1 MERLR
6 FAPSPTGP
14 LHIGGL
20 RTALFNYLY
29 AKQKKGKFILR
40 IEDTDKKRKVDG
52 SEKHIIDSLKWT
64 EIDYDEGPGING
76 PYGPYR
82 QSERESIYSKYIQ
95 ILLSQNKAYYAF
107 DLNEDLEE
115 ARKKKEKNG
124 SRFIYGIASRK
135 KFKNSLTLSP
145 EKTKELIKK
154 NTSYVIR
161 LKIDDKSTVLCKDL
175 LRGDIKFKGEELEDK
190 ILIKSDGSPTYHFAN
205 VVDDYLMKITTVIRG
220 EEWLS
225 SFPIHLILYRHF
237 NWIPP
242 KFIHLPLILNPSGKG
257 KLSKRDGIKNG
268 YPVYPLG
275 WIENEILIPGFK
287 EKGFIGPSLLNYI
300 AQLGW
305 SFFESNEMC
314 NITKLIKI
322 FNVEN
327 LQKGGARFDYIKA
340 VWINSKHIQKTENKD
355 LINYTS
361 DEFKKKIKDYDQKI
375 IISILDLIKNRIELI
390 PDIEKKINLIL
401 NSPVKFNEKD
411 LKKVITKDSY
421 KLLKSLTN
429 ILSDKNNMISKD
441 FLITYCDENKIKF
454 GNIMQLLR
462 LAIIGELSGP
472 DIIEIMK
479 IIGLKRTIERIELLN
494 NTISNFK
501 I

>member
-29 AKQKKGKFILR
+29 AKQNNGKFILR
-40 IEDTDKKRKVDG
+40 IEDTDKKRKVNG
-52 SEKHIIDSLKWT
+52 SEKHIIDSLKWA
-64 EIDYDEGPGING
+64 EINFDEGPLING
-76 PYGPYR
+76 PFGPYR
-82 QSERESIYSKYIQ
+82 QSERASIYSKYVQ
-95 ILLSQNKAYYAF
+95 ILLVQNKAYYAF
-107 DLNEDLEE
+107 DLNEDLED
-115 ARKKKEKNG
+115 ARKKKEKEG
-124 SRFIYGIASRK
+124 SRFVYGMNSRK
-135 KFKNSLTLSP
+135 NFKNSLTLSL
-145 EKTKELIKK
+145 EKTTELIKK
-154 NTSYVIR
+154 NVPYVIR
-161 LKIDDKSTVLCKDL
+161 LKINQKSDILCKDI
-175 LRGDIKFKGEELEDK
+175 LRGEVKFNYEELEDK

-225 SFPIHLILYRHF
+225 SFPIHLTLYKYF
-237 NWIPP
+237 NWVPP

-257 KLSKRDGIKNG
+257 KLSKRDGIRNG
-268 YPVYPLG
+268 YPVYPIG

-287 EKGFIGPSLLNYI
+287 EKGFTGDSLLNYI

-314 NITKLIKI
+314 KLTKLIKI

-340 VWINSKHIQKTENKD
+340 LWINSKHIQNTENKT
-355 LINYTS
+355 LLNYTS
-361 DEFKKKIKDYDQKI
+361 DEFKMKIKKYDQKTI
-375 IISILDLIKNRIELI
+375 YSILELVKNRIEVI
-390 PDIEKKINLIL
+390 PDIEKKINLIID
-401 NSPVKFNEKD
+401 SPIGFNERD
-411 LKKVITKDSY
+411 LNKVINKNSVP
-421 KLLKSLTN
+421 LLKSLST
-429 ILSDKNNMISKD
+429 IFSDEKNMISKD
-441 FLITYCDENKIKF
+441 FLITYCNENKIKF
-454 GNIMQLLR
+454 GDIMQLLR
-462 LAIIGELSGP
+462 ISIIGELSGP
-472 DIIEIMK
+472 DIIEVIK
-479 IIGLKRTIERIELLN
+479 IIGLKRTIERIDFLN

>member
-52 SEKHIIDSLKWT
+52 SEKHIIDSLRWT

-76 PYGPYR
+76 PFGPYR
-82 QSERESIYSKYIQ
+82 QSERESIYSKYIK

-107 DLNEDLEE
+107 DLSEDLED

-124 SRFIYGIASRK
+124 GRFIYGISSRK
-135 KFKNSLTLSP
+135 NFKNSLTLSL

-154 NTSYVIR
+154 NTPYVIR

-205 VVDDYLMKITTVIRG
+205 VVDDYLMEITTVIRG

-242 KFIHLPLILNPSGKG
+242 KFIHLPLIPVSYTHLTLPT
-257 KLSKRDGIKNG
+257 KRI
-268 YPVYPLG
+268 V
-275 WIENEILIPGFK
+275 
-287 EKGFIGPSLLNYI
+287 
-300 AQLGW
+300 
-305 SFFESNEMC
+305 
-314 NITKLIKI
+314 
-322 FNVEN
+322 
-327 LQKGGARFDYIKA
+327 
-340 VWINSKHIQKTENKD
+340 
-355 LINYTS
+355 
-361 DEFKKKIKDYDQKI
+361 
-375 IISILDLIKNRIELI
+375 
-390 PDIEKKINLIL
+390 
-401 NSPVKFNEKD
+401 
-411 LKKVITKDSY
+411 
-421 KLLKSLTN
+421 
-429 ILSDKNNMISKD
+429 
-441 FLITYCDENKIKF
+441 
-454 GNIMQLLR
+454 
-462 LAIIGELSGP
+462 
-472 DIIEIMK
+472 
-479 IIGLKRTIERIELLN
+479 
-494 NTISNFK
+494 
-501 I
+501 

>member
-1 MERLR
+1 
-6 FAPSPTGP
+6 
-14 LHIGGL
+14 
-20 RTALFNYLY
+20 
-29 AKQKKGKFILR
+29 
-40 IEDTDKKRKVDG
+40 
-52 SEKHIIDSLKWT
+52 
-64 EIDYDEGPGING
+64 
-76 PYGPYR
+76 
-82 QSERESIYSKYIQ
+82 
-95 ILLSQNKAYYAF
+95 
-107 DLNEDLEE
+107 
-115 ARKKKEKNG
+115 
-124 SRFIYGIASRK
+124 
-135 KFKNSLTLSP
+135 
-145 EKTKELIKK
+145 
-154 NTSYVIR
+154 
-161 LKIDDKSTVLCKDL
+161 
-175 LRGDIKFKGEELEDK
+175 
-190 ILIKSDGSPTYHFAN
+190 
-205 VVDDYLMKITTVIRG
+205 
-220 EEWLS
+220 LS

-275 WIENEILIPGFK
+275 WSENEILIPGFK

-314 NITKLIKI
+314 DIRKLIKI
-322 FNVEN
+322 FNIKK
-327 LQKGGARFDYIKA
+327 LQKGGARFDYTKA

-361 DEFKKKIKDYDQKI
+361 EEFKKKIKKYDQKI
-375 IISILDLIKNRIELI
+375 INSILDLIKNRIELI

-411 LKKVITKDSY
+411 LKKVITKDSF

-429 ILSDKNNMISKD
+429 ILFDKNNMISKD

-472 DIIEIMK
+472 DIIEIIK
-479 IIGLKRTIERIELLN
+479 IIGLKQTIERIEFLN
-494 NTISNFK
+494 NTISNSK